1 MVDVYFDW
9 SVSLGVVGFLIMPF
23 VTSLLRIPVQVI
35 FSLRSAA
42 SLLGLWD
49 PGFFLYFSLEIEFL
63 TFGLIFIELH
73 LQG

>member
-1 MVDVYFDW
+1 MVDVYFDCD
-9 SVSLGVVGFLIMPF
+9 SADCRVS
-23 VTSLLRIPVQVI
+23 IPVYPRRKRGHAD
-35 FSLRSAA
+35 FAS